1 MDNVEQTPN
10 AIPDHASVKMVHLFK
25 KVRIAHA
32 RQTRIVNGMLNV
44 FPDPATQRKSCCH
57 DFNSLKIVFQGRINF
72 IWPDSE
78 LLTHVKLCAVNNS
91 TKLKEYHLFRIN

>member
-1 MDNVEQTPN
+1 MDNVESTPN

-32 RQTRIVNGMLNV
+32 RQTRIANGMLNV

-57 DFNSLKIVFQGRINF
+57 DFNLLEIVY
-72 IWPDSE
+72 
-78 LLTHVKLCAVNNS
+78 
-91 TKLKEYHLFRIN
+91 KEESIRFGPKYPL